1 MKLLRVVDVTVD
13 RGTTR
18 RALDSVAIELQAGSA
33 CFVLGANGSG
43 KSTLLRTIAGVDR
56 PVSGHV
62 LVDGIALASLSPRA
76 RAREISWMSQG
87 LVAPR
92 RVRVFDLVASAR
104 YPHRGAFARL
114 GTVDREIVHDALR
127 RVDLDGYAERF
138 AHELSG
144 GELARALL
152 ARAFAQDTDVVLL
165 DEPTSAL
172 DPRHKLAFAR
182 RIVEWVRGSSRI
194 AIVATHDVN
203 LAAQVAHRIIVLDR
217 GRVVVNGRPDDV
229 MTPGGL
235 ACLFGEDIV
244 IGRRFS
250 GLADEERPWVLAW
263 DDGPG
268 VT

>member
-1 MKLLRVVDVTVD
+1 MLRVVDVTVD

-18 RALDSVAIELQAGSA
+18 RALDSVDLEVRAGSV

-56 PVSGHV
+56 PSSGHV
-62 LVDGIALASLSPRA
+62 LVDGVSLASLSPRT

-104 YPHRGAFARL
+104 YPHRGVFARL
-114 GTVDREIVHDALR
+114 GQRDSEIVHDAIR
-127 RVDLDGYAERF
+127 RVDLDGYAARF

-152 ARAFAQDTDVVLL
+152 ARAFAQDTGIVLL

-182 RIVEWVRGSSRI
+182 RIAEWTRGSGRI
-194 AIVATHDVN
+194 AVVATHDVN
-203 LAAQVAHRIIVLDR
+203 LASQVAQQIVVLDR
-217 GRVVVNGRPDDV
+217 GRVVADGRPEDV
-229 MTPGGL
+229 MTPSGL
-235 ACLFGEDIV
+235 ACLFGEDVV

-250 GLADEERPWVLAW
+250 RLADESRPWVLAW
-263 DDGPG
+263 DDGSG
-268 VT
+268 GT